1 MTDFTKSSH
10 THSLRSISH
19 LPMTF
24 SFNASRGPENFT
36 KENGI
41 KRRSRRKFQSTQ
53 AEEIQKGKEQ
63 RH

>member
-1 MTDFTKSSH
+1 
-10 THSLRSISH
+10 
-19 LPMTF
+19 MTF